1 MRTIGKTTVARL
13 YAKFLT
19 SVGVLTG
26 NEFVETTG
34 VRLAS
39 DGVAGAKALIDQIL
53 KAGGGAFFLDEAYQ
67 LALGHNY
74 GGASVLDFLLA
85 EIENRVGVIVFIFAG
100 YNKQMEK
107 FFEHNQGLT
116 SRMPYRLQFADYN
129 DGELLQMFGRKI
141 EKEFNGNMKVE
152 RGAAGLYAR
161 VAVRRLG
168 RGRNREGFG
177 NARALENVLTKIY
190 ERQSR
195 RIQHARKAG
204 SRPDDLLLKKEDLI
218 GPEPSQAVTNSPAWK
233 ELHSLIG
240 LKSVKETMQNL
251 ADSIFLNYQRELA
264 EKEIVE
270 TSLNRVFL
278 GSPGTGKTS
287 VGKLYGQI
295 LANMGILSNGEGMSS
310 AREVANM
317 HTSLLMFHS
326 SCHQKP
332 GRLCGRRAWSERE
345 EDQSD
350 PQSYRGQGAHH

>member
-1 MRTIGKTTVARL
+1 M
-13 YAKFLT
+13 
-19 SVGVLTG
+19 GVLSGT
-26 NEFVETTG
+26 EFVETTG
-34 VRLAS
+34 ARLAS

-53 KAGGGAFFLDEAYQ
+53 KADGGAFFLDEAYQ

-85 EIENRVGVIVFIFAG
+85 EIENRVGIIVFIFAG

-107 FFEHNQGLT
+107 FFEHNPGLT

-129 DGELLQMFGRKI
+129 DGELLQMFGRKL

-152 RGAAGLYAR
+152 RGIAGLYAR
-161 VAVRRLG
+161 IAVRRLG

-177 NARALENVLTKIY
+177 NARALENTMSKIY

-195 RIQHARKAG
+195 RIQHARMTG
-204 SRPDDLLLKKEDLI
+204 NRPDDLLLKMEDLI

-240 LKSVKETMQNL
+240 LKSVKESMQNL
-251 ADSIFLNYQRELA
+251 ADLIFLNYQRELA

-270 TSLNRVFL
+270 TSLNRAFL

-295 LANMGILSNGEGMSS
+295 LADMGILSNGEGMHF
-310 AREVANM
+310 AR
-317 HTSLLMFHS
+317 LPL
-326 SCHQKP
+326 
-332 GRLCGRRAWSERE
+332 
-345 EDQSD
+345 
-350 PQSYRGQGAHH
+350 YI